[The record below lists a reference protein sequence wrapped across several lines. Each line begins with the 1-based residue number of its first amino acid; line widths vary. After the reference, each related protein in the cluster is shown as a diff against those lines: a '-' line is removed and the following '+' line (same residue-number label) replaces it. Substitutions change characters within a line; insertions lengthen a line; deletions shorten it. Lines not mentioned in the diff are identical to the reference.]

1 MLRNWWGFGRFSNP
15 EVDLPPVPYISSFF
29 CLLLINNQGFGKGT
43 ELSLEYFLLIGGI
56 EVFSVNL
63 TFNSR
68 AELIEEGKD
77 VACILKDG
85 NVIAVVGYKE

>member
-68 AELIEEGKD
+68 AELRLTSLWLGSQGL
-77 VACILKDG
+77 VIL
-85 NVIAVVGYKE
+85 NSN